1 MDTRQLSR
9 LAAGTKTES
18 YWPVAVAGGKFYC
31 VILKGADKH
40 PYFPRSILT
49 DFEFQI
55 PLSGP
60 RASKKGKD
68 SADEMDVEPAE
79 EAATRQLEIEERFV
93 RNSVLLAQQTDT
105 FSVTRTTSDQRHALA
120 LRESDVNKALL
131 QLLQLECIAGEE
143 RGMKALEIVG
153 LLRDPNGNML
163 NAAEKLA
170 RKYQRD
176 VLAEKIRE
184 LAERRLVGLDVDEE
198 IE

>member
-1 MDTRQLSR
+1 
-9 LAAGTKTES
+9 LAAGNKTET
-18 YWPVAVAGGKFYC
+18 YWPVAVAGNKFYC

-55 PLSGP
+55 PLSGLRP
-60 RASKKGKD
+60 SRKEKGGV
-68 SADEMDVEPAE
+68 DEMDDDTE

-93 RNSVLLAQQTDT
+93 RDSILLAQQTDT

-163 NAAEKLA
+163 TAAEKLA

-176 VLAEKIRE
+176 ALAEKIRE
-184 LAERRLVGLDVDEE
+184 LAERRLVGLDTDEE
-198 IE
+198 MD